1 MIDYDK
7 LYYSART
14 NKYVLIIS
22 SHNVNFDVLKAIKR
36 QFCELNNLPLDKVI
50 IFNGYMTY
58 EEFNADSNDN
68 EDPVKLTN
76 GETIKIGG
84 FDD

>member
-22 SHNVNFDVLKAIKR
+22 AHNVNFDVLKAIKNT
-36 QFCELNNLPLDKVI
+36 FCELNNIPLDRVI
-50 IFNGYMTY
+50 IFNGHMTY
-58 EEFNADSNDN
+58 EEINVGASDN
-68 EDPVKLTN
+68 DPVKLTN

-84 FDD
+84 LED

>member
-22 SHNVNFDVLKAIKR
+22 SHNVNFDVLKAIKKD
-36 QFCELNNLPLDKVI
+36 FCELNNLPLDKVI
-50 IFNGYMTY
+50 IFNGHMTY
-58 EEFNADSNDN
+58 EEFNVDSNDN

-84 FDD
+84 FDE

>member
-22 SHNVNFDVLKAIKR
+22 AHNVNFDVLKAIKKT
-36 QFCELNNLPLDKVI
+36 FCELNNIPLDRVI
-50 IFNGYMTY
+50 IFNGHMTY
-58 EEFNADSNDN
+58 EEFSRC
-68 EDPVKLTN
+68 
-76 GETIKIGG
+76 
-84 FDD
+84 

>member
-1 MIDYDK
+1 
-7 LYYSART
+7 
-14 NKYVLIIS
+14 
-22 SHNVNFDVLKAIKR
+22 
-36 QFCELNNLPLDKVI
+36 
-50 IFNGYMTY
+50 MTY